1 MVLPLTISPN
11 PRPRSN
17 LAKKES
23 SCQTRNQKRNPAAA
37 KAATAANAEQIY
49 YIKKKKKEVA
59 EIKVVRA
66 LAQKSGKTCSRG
78 LNVYVQKIE
87 IESKSNC

>member
-1 MVLPLTISPN
+1 MVLPLIISPN
-11 PRPRSN
+11 LRPRSN
-17 LAKKES
+17 LAKKVS
-23 SCQTRNQKRNPAAA
+23 SCQTLSQKRKPAAA
-37 KAATAANAEQIY
+37 RAATAANAEQIY
-49 YIKKKKKEVA
+49 YIKKKKERVA

-66 LAQKSGKTCSRG
+66 LAQKSGKTRNQG

>member
-1 MVLPLTISPN
+1 MLPLTISPN

-37 KAATAANAEQIY
+37 RAETAANAEQIY
-49 YIKKKKKEVA
+49 YIKKKKKKEVA

-66 LAQKSGKTCSRG
+66 LAQKSGKMCNRG

>member
-1 MVLPLTISPN
+1 MVLPLIISPN
-11 PRPRSN
+11 LRPRSN
-17 LAKKES
+17 LAKKVS
-23 SCQTRNQKRNPAAA
+23 SCQTPNQKRDQAAA
-37 KAATAANAEQIY
+37 RAATAANAEQIY
-49 YIKKKKKEVA
+49 YIKKKEKVA

-66 LAQKSGKTCSRG
+66 LAQKSGKTRNQG